1 MDKLGTAFYQQEDVV
16 KTAKQ
21 LLGKTLV
28 TQLDGVRTSGIITET
43 EAYAG
48 VNDKASHAWNNRRTK
63 RTEIMYMPGGVAY
76 VYLCYGIHY
85 LFNVITNV
93 ADVPHAVLIR
103 AIEPVDGIDMMRV
116 RYGKTPPLFTAGPGS
131 LSKAL
136 GINSLLNGESLTG
149 DKVWVEDAGEIP
161 EDKILTGSRVGV
173 SYADDDAYLP
183 YRFSIKN
190 NKWVSKGKGLV
201 R

>member
-1 MDKLGTAFYQQEDVV
+1 MDKLGISFYQQEDVV
-16 KTAKQ
+16 KIARQ
-21 LLGKTLV
+21 LLGKILV
-28 TQLDGVRTSGIITET
+28 THFNGVRTSGIITET

-48 VNDKASHAWNNRRTK
+48 APDKASHAWNNRRTK
-63 RTEIMYMPGGVAY
+63 RTEVMYMPGGVAY

-103 AIEPVDGIDMMRV
+103 AIEPVDGIDVMKI
-116 RYGKTPPLFTAGPGS
+116 RYGKAPPLFTAGPGS

-136 GINSLLNGESLTG
+136 GINSHLNGESLTG
-149 DKVWVEDAGEIP
+149 NRVWIEDAGEIP
-161 EDKILTGSRVGV
+161 KDKIIIGSRVGV
-173 SYADDDAYLP
+173 SYAGDDAYLP
-183 YRFSIKN
+183 YRFSIRN
-190 NKWVSKGKGLV
+190 NKWVSKGKGLI